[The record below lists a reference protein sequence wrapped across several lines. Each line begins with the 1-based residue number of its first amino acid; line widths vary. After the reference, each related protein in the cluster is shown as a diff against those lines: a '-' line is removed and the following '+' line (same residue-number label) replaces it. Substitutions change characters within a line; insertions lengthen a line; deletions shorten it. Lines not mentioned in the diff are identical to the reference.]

1 MKKKENI
8 RFCLWL
14 FWKQFSF
21 SAFTFGG
28 GYVILPMMRKYYLEK
43 KKLFT
48 EEELN
53 NMAAIAQSS
62 PGAIAVNLSV
72 LVGYR
77 LKGIFGAVLTCVAS
91 VLPPLILLS
100 VISSCY
106 AAFRSNHIISAVLK
120 GMEAGV
126 AALIVDC
133 VIDMAAAI
141 FKQEHK
147 LLKWMVPA
155 AFVASFLL
163 KINVILI
170 LIFYALACLAEG
182 FWKRKKGGRE

>member
-1 MKKKENI
+1 M
-8 RFCLWL
+8 
-14 FWKQFSF
+14 
-21 SAFTFGG
+21 
-28 GYVILPMMRKYYLEK
+28 
-43 KKLFT
+43 
-48 EEELN
+48 
-53 NMAAIAQSS
+53 
-62 PGAIAVNLSV
+62 
-72 LVGYR
+72 
-77 LKGIFGAVLTCVAS
+77 AS

-155 AFVASFLL
+155 AFAASFLL

-170 LIFYALACLAEG
+170 LIFCALACLAEG